1 MMYSISCNKKHH
13 VDVMQ
18 FPFKYF
24 LVSKRMDS
32 FSLSSVVEYSQK
44 GQCLRD
50 SLHKEI
56 VLFTLQNSSM
66 QPGAPDE
73 NTMSSLQLES
83 TAQSLENH
91 SASDVPS
98 QTLPSIIISQYDSPL
113 ELPEETD
120 INPQP
125 SVDSKSS
132 NENGSQE
139 KNEDSDNPLTSH
151 FKTLFKGFGRYR
163 SHESLA
169 STKNGSAEDV
179 PDLGLQR
186 EGPEGSSWLHFSA
199 RSNKRE
205 KTCFR
210 SGGLYKAKGKEA
222 QATLQR
228 GDNSQALKNQVNREQ
243 PEATKA
249 IFDLLKEISGL
260 Y

>member
-1 MMYSISCNKKHH
+1 
-13 VDVMQ
+13 
-18 FPFKYF
+18 
-24 LVSKRMDS
+24 MDL
-32 FSLSSVVEYSQK
+32 FSLSSVAEYSQK

-56 VLFTLQNSSM
+56 VLFTLQNSSI

-73 NTMSSLQLES
+73 NTMSSLHLES

-91 SASDVPS
+91 SASDIPS
-98 QTLPSIIISQYDSPL
+98 QTLPSIVISQYDSPL
-113 ELPEETD
+113 ELPEETE

-151 FKTLFKGFGRYR
+151 LKTLLKGFGRYR

-169 STKNGSAEDV
+169 STKNGSDEDV
-179 PDLGLQR
+179 PDSGLQR
-186 EGPEGSSWLHFSA
+186 EGPEGSSRLHFSA
-199 RSNKRE
+199 RPNKKE

-210 SGGLYKAKGKEA
+210 SGGLNKAKGKEA

-228 GDNSQALKNQVNREQ
+228 GDNSQTLKNQVNREQ

-260 Y
+260 F